1 MNPAFA
7 TQASSYTRMRAEPT
21 RTSAAGLHGARAQC
35 AILPFMGANQSNRT
49 PAVEKEIPMITRLV
63 SSYGAIAAA
72 TFLAAGVLTAFGPAE
87 PSPGDASG
95 VESVIGRVAP
105 AVPDAADVIL
115 VGDRSERNQTRGEVR
130 APWAR
135 RT

>member
-1 MNPAFA
+1 M
-7 TQASSYTRMRAEPT
+7 
-21 RTSAAGLHGARAQC
+21 
-35 AILPFMGANQSNRT
+35 NRT

-87 PSPGDASG
+87 TSPGDASG
-95 VESVIGRVAP
+95 VEAMIGRAAP
-105 AVPDAADVIL
+105 EALDAADVIL
-115 VGDRSERNQTRGEVR
+115 VGDRSARNQTQREVR
-130 APWAR
+130 APVAR